1 MEGSLI
7 AGRYRVEERIG
18 EGGMAVVYRGLDIS
32 LERAVAIKVL
42 KDEYASDGE
51 VVERF
56 RREAHAAAKLSH
68 PNIVQ
73 IYDTG
78 ADNGIYY
85 IVMEYLPEPDL
96 KAVIREY
103 APLPLRKVLQVS
115 IECCRALAYA
125 HGAGIV
131 HRDIKPHNILFTDD
145 GHAKLSDFGIAA
157 AVGERGLT
165 NGGMVLG
172 SAHYMS
178 PEQAQGRAT
187 GPQSDLYSLGIAMYE
202 ALTGTLPFTGKSA
215 AEVAAKHVQQRVPP
229 LHLRN
234 VNIGPSVE
242 FVVGKALMRDLARR
256 YRNANEML
264 EDLEKLGDGVELDQ
278 TGILTPSAEDATVR
292 FEAPV
297 ADAVPAGGTQQQAG
311 GEAGFGGPRRAG
323 VSGRHEANQ
332 TAMVAA
338 MVGAVILGVIAL
350 GGVLWLAKVAFYSGH
365 APKNVQVPMVK
376 GMTEADARDELNR
389 AGLVVGRVDYVEEEG
404 KPVGT
409 VVSQSPEVGAT
420 VRTQTAVN
428 IVVSRGKEEVVVVSV
443 VGKDL
448 DTAKALLTEAG
459 LRAGG
464 LDWKHSDE
472 VAANHV
478 ISQAI
483 EPAAR
488 VDEGTSV
495 DLVVSKGLEE
505 AEEPDDSERV
515 TVPGEDGDADEAE
528 RLVDPLVEVRKDETY
543 QPASSAERR
552 LLVRITAQGT
562 KEGQEIHV
570 ILSDDVHTR
579 LDMGARIL
587 NPGKSEVIPIIISGN
602 ATVEVLHE
610 GNSVYSE
617 PFMLESS
624 ERPRPAGD

>member
-7 AGRYRVEERIG
+7 AGRYRVEECIG
-18 EGGMAVVYRGLDIS
+18 EGGVAVVYRGLDVS
-32 LERAVAIKVL
+32 LERDVAIKVL
-42 KDEYASDGE
+42 KQEYANDGE

-96 KAVIREY
+96 KAIIREY
-103 APLPLRKVLQVS
+103 APLPLRKVLGVS

-125 HGAGIV
+125 HHAGIV

-165 NGGMVLG
+165 NEGMVLG

-187 GPQSDLYSLGIAMYE
+187 GPQSDLYSLAIAMYE
-202 ALTGTLPFTGKSA
+202 ALTGTLPFTGKTA
-215 AEVAAKHVQQRVPP
+215 AEVAAKHVQERVPP

-278 TGILTPSAEDATVR
+278 TGVLTASAEDATVR

-297 ADAVPAGGTQQQAG
+297 AAVAPAAGVTPGTQQRPPG
-311 GEAGFGGPRRAG
+311 GARPAALP
-323 VSGRHEANQ
+323 GRNEVNQ

-350 GGVLWLAKVAFYSGH
+350 AGVLWLAKAAFYPGH
-365 APKNVQVPMVK
+365 AAKNVQVPMVK
-376 GMTEADARDELNR
+376 GLTEADAREELDR
-389 AGLVVGRVDYVEEEG
+389 AGLVVGRVDYAEEDGE
-404 KPVGT
+404 PVGT
-409 VVSQSPEVGAT
+409 VISQSPEVGAT
-420 VRTQTAVN
+420 VKTQTTVN
-428 IVVSRGKEEVVVVSV
+428 IVVNRGKKEVAVLNV

-459 LRAGG
+459 LKAGG
-464 LDWKHSDE
+464 LDWMHSEE
-472 VAANHV
+472 VAANRV

-483 EPAAR
+483 EPEAR
-488 VDEGTSV
+488 VAEGTSV
-495 DLVVSKGLEE
+495 DLVVSKGPEE
-505 AEEPDDSERV
+505 AEQPDESEEA
-515 TVPGEDGDADEAE
+515 TVPGADEAVEDGE
-528 RLVDPLVEVRKDETY
+528 RSADPLVEVKEDQTY

-552 LLVRITAQGT
+552 LLVRVTAQGT

-579 LDMGARIL
+579 LDMGARTL
-587 NPGKSEVIPIIISGN
+587 NPGNSEEIPIIITGN

-617 PFMLESS
+617 PFMLESPEEPGS
-624 ERPRPAGD
+624 GDE

>member
-18 EGGMAVVYRGLDIS
+18 EGGVAVVYRGLDIS
-32 LERAVAIKVL
+32 LKRDVAIKVL
-42 KDEYASDGE
+42 KQEYASDGE

-96 KAVIREY
+96 KAIIREY

-125 HGAGIV
+125 HHAGIV

-165 NGGMVLG
+165 NEGMVLG

-187 GPQSDLYSLGIAMYE
+187 GPQSDLYSLAIAMYE
-202 ALTGTLPFTGKSA
+202 ALTGTLPFTGKTA
-215 AEVAAKHVQQRVPP
+215 AEVAAKHVQERVPP

-278 TGILTPSAEDATVR
+278 TGVLTVSAEDATVR

-297 ADAVPAGGTQQQAG
+297 AAVAPA
-311 GEAGFGGPRRAG
+311 AG
-323 VSGRHEANQ
+323 VPPGPQQRPPGGARPAALRGRNEVNQ

-350 GGVLWLAKVAFYSGH
+350 AGVLWLAKAAFYPGH
-365 APKNVQVPMVK
+365 AAKNVQVPMVK
-376 GMTEADARDELNR
+376 GLTEADAREELDR
-389 AGLVVGRVDYVEEEG
+389 AGLVVGRVDYAEEDGE
-404 KPVGT
+404 PVGT
-409 VVSQSPEVGAT
+409 VISQSPEVGAT
-420 VRTQTAVN
+420 VKTQTTVN
-428 IVVSRGKEEVVVVSV
+428 IVVNRGKKEVAVLNV

-459 LRAGG
+459 LKAGG
-464 LDWKHSDE
+464 LKWVHSEE

-483 EPAAR
+483 QPEAR
-488 VDEGTSV
+488 VAEGTSV
-495 DLVVSKGLEE
+495 DLVVSKGPEE
-505 AEEPDDSERV
+505 AEQPDASAGA
-515 TVPGEDGDADEAE
+515 TVPGADEGANDEE
-528 RLVDPLVEVRKDETY
+528 RSVDPLVEVKEDDTY

-552 LLVRITAQGT
+552 LLVRVTAQGT
-562 KEGQEIHV
+562 KAGQEIHV

-579 LDMGARIL
+579 LDMGARTL
-587 NPGKSEVIPIIISGN
+587 NPGKSDVIPIIITGN

-610 GNSVYSE
+610 GKSVYGE
-617 PFMLESS
+617 PFMLESRE
-624 ERPRPAGD
+624 ERAPGG